1 MIFRGGPDIEADA
14 TQQLP
19 QRTKK
24 NGRRG
29 KRQHEEERV
38 FARRARIEE
47 QFENGF
53 SLQVRKNAR
62 ILSRFLSQ
70 FVCATAR
77 LFFPNF
83 QSSRRLSLSLSL
95 SLSTRAKYPT
105 TCSLPLLS
113 LFPSRRGFSFSLA
126 RSIFSDVEMCAPHRA
141 SEGNK
146 NGFFDNV
153 MRFLTSLS
161 SRRERHPLS
170 THLKMTFFSHVI
182 ILKKLNT
189 RKTDSKT
196 SDTE

>member
-95 SLSTRAKYPT
+95 SLSQRARNTQQRALSRFYLSFLRDAGSAFLSRVRFFPMSR
-105 TCSLPLLS
+105 CALLI
-113 LFPSRRGFSFSLA
+113 G
-126 RSIFSDVEMCAPHRA
+126 
-141 SEGNK
+141 
-146 NGFFDNV
+146 
-153 MRFLTSLS
+153 
-161 SRRERHPLS
+161 RE
-170 THLKMTFFSHVI
+170 
-182 ILKKLNT
+182 
-189 RKTDSKT
+189 
-196 SDTE
+196 